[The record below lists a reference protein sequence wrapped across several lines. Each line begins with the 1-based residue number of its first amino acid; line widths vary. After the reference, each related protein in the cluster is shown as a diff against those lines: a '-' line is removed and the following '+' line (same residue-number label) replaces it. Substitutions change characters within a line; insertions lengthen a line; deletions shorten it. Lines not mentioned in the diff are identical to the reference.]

1 VKDEDVAQLVK
12 SLKDNAE
19 RLGLIWTR
27 RFGTVVAI
35 NPLSRTY
42 AAVQMDSPVDTAVPI
57 DCVSL
62 CGQLTVGSRVVVDS
76 VPPAGKF
83 VCGVLTDA
91 RPGQKLV
98 KILQATCSG
107 AITLTTSEQ
116 DVPGATVT
124 YSSLVTHTYCAWAT
138 FDISYTVTGVTTAV
152 GLLVVDSGS
161 AEPEQ
166 AILSNDGTIVVRA
179 TPGQTWSNA
188 LAAGSH
194 TLKLRSRKTANGATV
209 AVNTN
214 TTLLVH
220 VYEPL

>member
-1 VKDEDVAQLVK
+1 VVDDAVARRSDAAHNEKGVRVKDEDVAQLVK

-42 AAVQMDSPVDTAVPI
+42 AAVQMDSPVDAAVPI

-91 RPGQKLV
+91 R
-98 KILQATCSG
+98 
-107 AITLTTSEQ
+107 
-116 DVPGATVT
+116 PGATVT